1 MKTLKVK
8 TSDVDVSELTDT
20 QATFYRN
27 AIRLYRK
34 GIDWFAFWEFAFG
47 FQSPLYDGTRLHT
60 DVLGTPLE
68 TALRSMWLDLGV
80 RQGMVKPEE
89 PKRAPRRK

>member
-1 MKTLKVK
+1 MKVHK
-8 TSDVDVSELTDT
+8 TKTPAVDVSALTET
-20 QATFYRN
+20 QTTFYRN
-27 AIRLYRK
+27 AVRLYRK

-47 FQSPLYDGTRLHT
+47 FRSPLYDGTRLHS
-60 DVLGTPLE
+60 DVLDTPLE
-68 TALRSMWLDLGV
+68 KALRFMWLDLGV